1 MRLPTLGAK
10 YQTVIVQVKNADTVV
25 IPNGTPVCFV
35 YNGTDDG
42 LAVVLPNTGGA
53 AKATTLF
60 AGVCE
65 FTGTSAG
72 TGLPV
77 GSIGDAFF
85 FGMVTNAKVL
95 VVTRS
100 ATSAAWPSY
109 PAIAVGDALAIDT
122 VNNVFTDLATGAQS
136 AYDPLAAAGFTIAS
150 ATTQASNAFST
161 GASSAYNASTMLI
174 TAGKCMM
181 RGM

>member
-25 IPNGTPVCFV
+25 IPNGTPICFV
-35 YNGTDDG
+35 FNGTDDG

-60 AGVCE
+60 AGVVE

-95 VVTRS
+95 VATRA
-100 ATSAAWPSY
+100 ATTAVWPSY
-109 PAIAVGDALAIDT
+109 AALALGDALGVDT
-122 VNNVFTDLATGAQS
+122 VNNAFTDLATGAQS
-136 AYDPLAAAGFTIAS
+136 AYAPFAALGFTLAS
-150 ATTQASNAFST
+150 ATTQASSVTT
-161 GASSAYNASTMLI
+161 GSLGSFTASTALVL
-174 TAGKCMM
+174 TGKVQLRAM
-181 RGM
+181 

>member
-10 YQTVIVQVKNADTVV
+10 YQTAIVQVKNADTAV
-25 IPNGTPVCFV
+25 IPNGTPVCLAF
-35 YNGTDDG
+35 NGTDDG
-42 LAVVLPNTGGA
+42 LAVVLPSTGGT

-60 AGVCE
+60 AGVVE

-109 PAIAVGDALAIDT
+109 AAIAIGDGLGVET
-122 VNNVFTDLATGAQS
+122 VNNCFTDLLTGAQS
-136 AYDPLAAAGFTIAS
+136 AYAALAAAGFSIAS
-150 ATTQASNAFST
+150 ATTQASNVFST

-174 TAGKCMM
+174 TTGKVMV

>member
-25 IPNGTPVCFV
+25 LPNGTPVCFA

-60 AGVCE
+60 AGVVE

-85 FGMVTNAKVL
+85 FGMVTNARL
-95 VVTRS
+95 LLVTRS
-100 ATSAAWPSY
+100 ATSAVWPSY
-109 PAIAVGDALAIDT
+109 AAVAVGDALGIDT
-122 VNNVFTDLATGAQS
+122 VNNAFTDLATGAQS
-136 AYDPLAAAGFTIAS
+136 AYAPIAVAGFAQAS
-150 ATTQASNAFST
+150 TTTQASTTSSGSLSGFNAAT
-161 GASSAYNASTMLI
+161 ALTI
-174 TAGKCMM
+174 AGKIML

>member
-25 IPNGTPVCFV
+25 IPNGSPVCFV
-35 YNGTDDG
+35 MNGTDDG

-60 AGVCE
+60 AGVVE

-77 GSIGDAFF
+77 GSIGDSFF
-85 FGMVTNAKVL
+85 FGMVTNARVEL
-95 VVTRS
+95 VTRS
-100 ATSAAWPSY
+100 ATSANWPSY
-109 PAIAVGDALAIDT
+109 AALAVGDALDVDT
-122 VNNVFTDLATGAQS
+122 INNVFTDVATGAAS
-136 AYDPLAAAGFTIAS
+136 AYAPYAVLGQSVPS
-150 ATTQASNAFST
+150 ATTQLSSSTSVASLLAQSAATVLTTAVKAFLR
-161 GASSAYNASTMLI
+161 AM
-174 TAGKCMM
+174 
-181 RGM
+181 

>member
-1 MRLPTLGAK
+1 MRIPSLGAK
-10 YQTVIVQVKNADTVV
+10 YQTVIAQVKNADTVV

-35 YNGTDDG
+35 FNGTDDG

-60 AGVCE
+60 AGVVE

-77 GSIGDAFF
+77 GSIGDAFLW
-85 FGMVTNAKVL
+85 GMVTNARL
-95 VVTRS
+95 LLVTRS
-100 ATSAAWPSY
+100 ATSAVWPSY
-109 PAIAVGDALAIDT
+109 AAVNIGDALEIDT
-122 VNNVFTDLATGAQS
+122 VNNVFTDQGAGAQS
-136 AYDPLAAAGFTIAS
+136 AYQPLAALGFSLAS
-150 ATTQASNAFST
+150 ATTQASTTSSGSLSAFNA
-161 GASSAYNASTMLI
+161 A
-174 TAGKCMM
+174 TALTVSGKVLV